1 MENDIILIYVDDQ
14 PVTFARIEHIRPDIK
29 NGWFVIKLLMLQIP
43 LQVVS
48 WILKADYINGD
59 SFFMSG
65 QKMRMEKV
73 VCPVDEEFL
82 ALQEK
87 DLVPEEDFPGKKDEK
102 KGTEGDVLSFARYQ
116 QLRNKD

>member
-1 MENDIILIYVDDQ
+1 MENDVILIYVDDQ
-14 PVTFARIEHIRPDIK
+14 PVTFARIEDIRPDIK

-73 VCPVDEEFL
+73 VCPVDEEFP

-87 DLVPEEDFPGKKDEK
+87 DLVPEEALPGKKEEEK
-102 KGTEGDVLSFARYQ
+102 RTKGEVLSFARHQ